1 MQKKKEIK
9 LQMQKKNKTE
19 NFVFLK
25 FLNTK
30 KRNNS

>member
-30 KRNNS
+30 KKE